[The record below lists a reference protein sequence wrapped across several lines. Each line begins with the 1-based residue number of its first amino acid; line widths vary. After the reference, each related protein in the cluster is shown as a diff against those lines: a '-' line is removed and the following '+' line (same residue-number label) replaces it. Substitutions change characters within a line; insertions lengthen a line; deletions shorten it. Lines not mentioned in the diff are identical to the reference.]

1 LETMGRP
8 EGSLPDEAPLTE
20 WIALTQALL
29 DSFHRWT
36 GKDLVA
42 RVSPEED
49 VVTLW
54 NAPRVVASHG
64 VEQDPVFHYGN
75 RLAIELWE
83 LRLDDFLGM
92 PSRLTAEPVHRD
104 ERQRLLERTRDDG
117 YVDDYRG
124 VRISSTGKRF
134 MIEQALVWTVLDQNG
149 DKIGQAATFD
159 RWTPLAARPAPL
171 N

>member
-1 LETMGRP
+1 MGRP
-8 EGSLPDEAPLTE
+8 ESSLPDGTPREE
-20 WIALTQALL
+20 WLALSQSLL
-29 DSFHRWT
+29 DSFRHWT

-49 VVTLW
+49 LVTLW
-54 NAPRVVASHG
+54 NAPRVVVSHG

-75 RLAIELWE
+75 RRALELWE
-83 LRLDDFLGM
+83 MRLGEFLGM

-104 ERQRLLERTRDDG
+104 ERQRLLERTRDHG

-124 VRISSTGKRF
+124 VRISRTGNRF
-134 MIEQALVWTVLDQNG
+134 MIERALLWTVLDPNG

-159 RWTPLAARPAPL
+159 RWTPQATRPATE